1 MGKTLKSHSIKM
13 TMSADSIVDV
23 KRVNTFVFTPI

>member
-1 MGKTLKSHSIKM
+1 MKKNTHSHSIKM

-23 KRVNTFVFTPI
+23 KRVNTFVLTPI